1 MQLGPH
7 KNSLRQLAFLKP
19 YLASYRRQIFLALL
33 ALALAAFMV
42 LALGAGVRHLI
53 DQGFMSQPDQSLL
66 KGLLGLF
73 VLIGLLALASF
84 GRTYYVT
91 WLGERVVGNLRQHLF
106 DHVLKLEISFFEQI
120 RAGELISRL
129 TTDTSL
135 IQILLGTSA
144 GLAIRNLM
152 MFVGG
157 LVMMITISPWL
168 TFLSLLVVPLVI
180 LIVRIFGRRVRRFS
194 KLAQDRVADLGGYI
208 DECFN
213 NIRTVQAFT
222 HEDHDRKVFR
232 DNSRTAF
239 AAAIK
244 RTLARSLLAS
254 VVIVVVFLAIAG
266 VLWLGATEVYQHRMT
281 VGQLSAFIFY
291 AVVVA
296 GSAGSFSEILGD
308 LHRAAGASDR
318 LIELLSIQPAFRD
331 KAVSRT
337 LPSLSSGTVAIHG
350 VSFFYPSHP
359 DRSVL
364 EQITLSVPPGEKL
377 AMVGPSGAG
386 KSTLFA
392 LLMRFYDPQSGAIHF
407 DGIDIKD
414 VSVKDL
420 RHRIGLVAQEPAL
433 FSASIFDN
441 ILYGRPEATEKEVWQ
456 AADYVQLEDFLT
468 TLPHGIHTKVG
479 TKGVRLSG
487 GQKQRVA
494 IARAIL
500 RNPSLLLLDEAT
512 NALDAAS
519 EQAVQQ
525 GLSHLMSTRTTIVI
539 AHRLATVLNADRI
552 VVIEGGRVRAVG
564 THAEL
569 ITQDELYR
577 RLATLQ
583 FADAL
588 SLLGGKST
596 IASPL

>member
-7 KNSLRQLAFLKP
+7 KNSFQQLAFLKP
-19 YLASYRRQIFLALL
+19 YFSPYRRQIFLALL
-33 ALALAAFMV
+33 ALALAAFLV
-42 LALGAGVRHLI
+42 LALGTGVRHFI
-53 DQGFMSQPDQSLL
+53 DQGFLNQPHQNLLSLL
-66 KGLLGLF
+66 LVVF

-91 WLGERVVGNLRQHLF
+91 WLGERVAGNLRQHLF
-106 DHVLKLEISFFEQI
+106 EHLLKLEISFFENT

-129 TTDTSL
+129 TTDTGL

-144 GLAIRNLM
+144 GLAIRNTM

-157 LVMMITISPWL
+157 LGMMVVTSIWL

-180 LIVRIFGRRVRRFS
+180 LTIRIFGRRVRRFS
-194 KLAQDRVADLGGYI
+194 KLAQDRLADLGGYI
-208 DECFN
+208 DECLN

-232 DNSRTAF
+232 DTSRKF
-239 AAAIK
+239 FVAAVK

-254 VVIVVVFLAIAG
+254 VVIVVVFLAVAG
-266 VLWLGATEVYQHRMT
+266 VLWLGATKVSKNEMT

-308 LHRAAGASDR
+308 LHRAAGAAER
-318 LIELLSIQPAFRD
+318 LLELLSIQPAFHE
-331 KAVSRT
+331 KSISRT
-337 LPSLSSGTVAIHG
+337 LPSVSTGTVAIHG
-350 VSFFYPSHP
+350 VSFFYPSYP
-359 DRSVL
+359 DRPVL
-364 EQITLSVPPGEKL
+364 GQITVSVSPGEKL
-377 AMVGPSGAG
+377 AIVGPPGAG
-386 KSTLFA
+386 KSTLFS
-392 LLMRFYDPQSGAIHF
+392 LLMRFYDPQSGSIHF
-407 DGIDIKD
+407 DGVDIKD
-414 VSVKDL
+414 VNVQAL
-420 RHRIGLVAQEPAL
+420 RHRIGLVAQEPVL

-441 ILYGRPEATEKEVWQ
+441 ILYGRPKATEKEVWQ
-456 AADYVQLEDFLT
+456 AADCVQLEDFLT

-479 TKGVRLSG
+479 TKGIRLSG
-487 GQKQRVA
+487 GQKQRIV

-512 NALDAAS
+512 NALDTPS

-525 GLSHLMSTRTTIVI
+525 GLSHLMSTRTTLVI
-539 AHRLATVLNADRI
+539 AHSLGTVLNADRI
-552 VVIEGGRVRAVG
+552 VVMEGGRVRAVG

-569 ITQDELYR
+569 IGQDELYR

-583 FADAL
+583 FADAM
-588 SLLGGKST
+588 SLLGGK
-596 IASPL
+596 ALPDVL

>member
-7 KNSLRQLAFLKP
+7 KNSFQQLAFLKP
-19 YLASYRRQIFLALL
+19 YLAPYRRQIVLALL

-42 LALGAGVRHLI
+42 LVLGTGIRYLI
-53 DQGFMSQPDQSLL
+53 DHGFMNQPNKSLL
-66 KGLLGLF
+66 ETLLGLF
-73 VLIGLLALASF
+73 VLIVLLALASF

-106 DHVLKLEISFFEQI
+106 GHILKLEISFFEHI

-129 TTDTSL
+129 MTDTSL

-144 GLAIRNLM
+144 GLAIRNMM
-152 MFVGG
+152 MFIGG

-168 TFLSLLVVPLVI
+168 TFISLLIVPFVI
-180 LIVRIFGRRVRRFS
+180 LIIRIFGRRVRRFS
-194 KLAQDRVADLGGYI
+194 KLAQDRLADLGGYI
-208 DECFN
+208 DECLN

-222 HEDHDRKVFR
+222 HEKYDNENFRK
-232 DNSRTAF
+232 DSQQAF
-239 AAAIK
+239 TIAIK
-244 RTLARSLLAS
+244 RTLARSLLTGI
-254 VVIVVVFLAIAG
+254 VIIVVFLAIAG
-266 VLWLGATEVYQHRMT
+266 VLWLGATEVSYHRMT

-308 LHRAAGASDR
+308 LHRAAGAAER
-318 LIELLSIQPAFRD
+318 LLELLSIQPAFYD
-331 KAVSRT
+331 KIVSRT
-337 LPSLSSGTVAIHG
+337 LPNLSSGTVAIHG

-359 DRSVL
+359 DRAAL
-364 EQITLSVPPGEKL
+364 EQITLSVSPGEKL
-377 AMVGPSGAG
+377 AIVGPSGAG

-407 DGIDIKD
+407 DGVDIKD
-414 VSVKDL
+414 VDVKDL
-420 RHRIGLVAQEPAL
+420 RQRIGLVAQEPAL

-441 ILYGRPEATEKEVWQ
+441 ILYGQPQASEKEVWQ
-456 AADYVQLEDFLT
+456 AADYVHLEDFLA
-468 TLPHGIHTKVG
+468 TLPHGIHTKLG
-479 TKGVRLSG
+479 TKGIRLSG

-525 GLSHLMSTRTTIVI
+525 GLNHLTSTRTTIVI

-552 VVIEGGRVRAVG
+552 VVIENGRIRAVG

-569 ITQDELYR
+569 ISHDELYR

-583 FADAL
+583 FADVA
-588 SLLGGKST
+588 SLLDSAQKV
-596 IASPL
+596 